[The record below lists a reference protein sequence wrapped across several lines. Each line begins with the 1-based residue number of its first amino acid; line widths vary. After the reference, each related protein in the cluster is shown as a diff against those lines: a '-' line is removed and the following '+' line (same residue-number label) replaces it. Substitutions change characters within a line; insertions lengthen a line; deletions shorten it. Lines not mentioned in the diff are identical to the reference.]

1 MQIDKNLNKS
11 EELNYFFNL
20 NNIEWKF
27 NVSITPW
34 WARQFENIVNRV
46 KNALNKTVG
55 KVTL

>member
-27 NVSITPW
+27 NVSI
-34 WARQFENIVNRV
+34 V
-46 KNALNKTVG
+46 K
-55 KVTL
+55 